1 MRVLSLV
8 LLSFAMSAALAAP
21 VLTRAPITY
30 VLDYGSKHLGYNQW
44 VADTIAAKPQLLH
57 LGKDVVMTHNWGPI
71 QALGGEN
78 QAYGKGDSVRR
89 LTLEETKQRRDGLT
103 DMVRRLHAGG
113 VTMVM
118 PYICAMTIGGDP
130 DKRTG
135 FWEFYDHWDEYAG
148 EFKLG
153 PRPAEDPITWLQ
165 VEPDG
170 KPHFFYRLTDGK
182 YPPYEPNI
190 RYAVCM
196 NNPHW
201 RYWSEQVTRM
211 CAEVG
216 YDGVFVDNAGSQRC
230 YCRYCQQA
238 FGEWLKAR
246 YHGRPKDY
254 YAGQP
259 ILLTDDLK
267 QGLAAVDSRRF
278 WADSFS
284 KHLMALKAAGEKV
297 RQPFYV
303 FPNGGESRP
312 EHVWGGY
319 MPVDYLMFERSLGDF
334 GTNPGMAGR
343 RIVRDIKLRHMNNN
357 IFENKLTQCA
367 GGNVRPLLLTRGGYP
382 ALNPD
387 WDLNPDAAAL
397 GMAESAA
404 YGNGGGFLIRPDYA
418 TFGDVLRQYR
428 GFFER
433 EAALY
438 EGNWGYAQVQLA
450 CFPYQKMYGNLP
462 HISRVRSLTDAL
474 GECHVLFDYN
484 TRWPGFH
491 FPELQ
496 QYRLIIL
503 PDVKYMDV
511 GWADQLVQ
519 YLKAGGK
526 AIIVGENAT
535 MGAELP
541 RPQISPFASLTQDG
555 RMHTLGQGQYVSCAL
570 PPNGKQLWAI
580 LGQLGLQD
588 LALCPPDANQH
599 VRFNAFARADG
610 KTLYF
615 HVLNYDVPLGATARL
630 EHPREGLK
638 LRLPLPPGAS
648 VKRAVVHDPDK
659 AEAAKVEI
667 GADGTVALPPLRVY
681 EVVEVGL

>member
-1 MRVLSLV
+1 MRVLSAV
-8 LLSFAMSAALAAP
+8 LLCVAMSAAWAAP

-30 VLDYGSKHLGYNQW
+30 VLDYGGKHLGHDQW
-44 VADTIAAKPQLLH
+44 VADTIAARPQLLH

-89 LTLEETKQRRDGLT
+89 LTLEETKQRRAGLT
-103 DMVRRLHAGG
+103 DMVRRLHDGG

-135 FWEFYDHWDEYAG
+135 FWEFYDHWGEYAG
-148 EFKLG
+148 EFRLG
-153 PRPAEDPITWLQ
+153 PRPADDPITWLQ

-201 RYWSEQVTRM
+201 RYWSEQVTRL

-216 YDGVFVDNAGSQRC
+216 YDGVFVDNAGSQHC
-230 YCRYCQQA
+230 YCRYCQVA
-238 FGEWLKAR
+238 FQEWLKAR

-284 KHLMALKAAGEKV
+284 KHLMALKAAGEKAH
-297 RQPFYV
+297 QPFYV

-319 MPVDYLMFERSLGDF
+319 MPVDFIMFERSVGDF

-343 RIVRDIKLRHMNNN
+343 RIVRDIKLRHMNHN
-357 IFENKLTQCA
+357 IFENKLTQAA
-367 GGNVRPLLLTRGGYP
+367 GGNERPLLLTRGGYP

-387 WDLNPDAAAL
+387 WDLNVDAAAL

-404 YGNGGGFLIRPDYA
+404 YGNGGGFLVRPDYA

-433 EAALY
+433 KTPLY
-438 EGNWGYAQVQLA
+438 EGNWSYAQVQLA
-450 CFPYQKMYGNLP
+450 CFPSQKMYGNLP

-511 GWADQLVQ
+511 GSADQLIQ

-541 RPQISPFASLTQDG
+541 RPQTSPFASLPQDG

-588 LALCPPDANQH
+588 LALCPPEANQH
-599 VRFNAFARADG
+599 VRFNAFAKADG

-615 HVLNYDVPLGATARL
+615 HVLNYDVPLGTTARL

-648 VKRAVVHDPDK
+648 AKRAAVHDPDK

-667 GADGTVALPPLRVY
+667 GAGGTVALPPLRVY